1 MNSIQLLDKKF
12 VPFITEE
19 MLEKRITEIA
29 AALNEQLSDRKP
41 LFLAI
46 LNGSFLFAADL
57 FRKITV
63 DAEITFVKLASYQGT
78 KSTGQ
83 VLTTIGLDR
92 SLADRHLV
100 LVEDIIDSGK
110 TMHDFLPQLHAQG
123 IASLTI
129 VSLLTKPEAIRYSLP
144 IDIVGFEI
152 DNRFVVGY
160 GLDYDGYGRNVP
172 CIYQL
177 AEDE

>member
-1 MNSIQLLDKKF
+1 MTSIQLLDKRF

-19 MLEKRITEIA
+19 MLEQRISEIA
-29 AALNEQLSDRKP
+29 TKLNEQLVDKKP

-57 FRKITV
+57 FRKIDV

-160 GLDYDGYGRNVP
+160 GLDYDGFGRNIP

-177 AEDE
+177 AEED